1 VSNCPYFAQQWG
13 EDCSE
18 LNGYFPILEADVAQQ
33 QDQGFEQLKQKYQPV
48 LRVMEQHHVRGLDVQ
63 KQGNKILIRGI
74 MPSEAAKNKVWEQI
88 GLVDPTYQDLAHEIL
103 VEATSAAGA
112 SGSGGSAER
121 AGGQTYTVKAGD
133 TLSKI
138 SKQFYGDPM
147 QYERIFNANRDKLSD
162 PNKIQPGQELVIPN

>member
-1 VSNCPYFAQQWG
+1 
-13 EDCSE
+13 
-18 LNGYFPILEADVAQQ
+18 LEADVAQQ
-33 QDQGFEQLKQKYQPV
+33 QDQRFEQLKQKYQPV
-48 LRVMEQHHVRGLDVQ
+48 LRVMEQQQGRLINVQ
-63 KQGNKILIRGI
+63 LRDNKLFIGGI

-88 GLVDPTYQDLAHEIL
+88 GLVDPTYQDLAHEIV
-103 VEATSAAGA
+103 VEASSAAGA

-147 QYERIFNANRDKLSD
+147 QYERIFNANRDKLND
-162 PNKIQPGQELVIPN
+162 PNKIQPGQELVIPS